1 MILFELL
8 FSLSLDLTEQL
19 VGGRLLF
26 AGISTAY
33 LISFPAWN
41 GQPSASDCSTS
52 RDVCNVLLSAV
63 QSMTFPFENSPYESV
78 FLQRKITG
86 KCDFF

>member
-8 FSLSLDLTEQL
+8 FSLNLDLTEQF
-19 VGGRLLF
+19 VGGRLFF

-33 LISFPAWN
+33 LTSFPSWN
-41 GQPSASDCSTS
+41 GQPSASDCNTS

-63 QSMTFPFENSPYESV
+63 PSP
-78 FLQRKITG
+78 
-86 KCDFF
+86 